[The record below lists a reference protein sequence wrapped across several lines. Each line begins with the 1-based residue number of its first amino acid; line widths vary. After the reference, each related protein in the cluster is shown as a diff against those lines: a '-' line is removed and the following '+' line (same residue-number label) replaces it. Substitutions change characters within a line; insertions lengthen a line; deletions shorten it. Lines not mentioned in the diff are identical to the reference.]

1 MVTGPGLPLPALELD
16 TVSMQFLGTLA
27 AGYPLLVFFQVGV
40 RMVHDLQLT
49 LWLLKAKRTGAGSGP
64 APIAYGEVT

>member
-1 MVTGPGLPLPALELD
+1 
-16 TVSMQFLGTLA
+16 MQFLGTLA

-40 RMVHDLQLT
+40 RMVRDLQLT